1 MHNPSATL
9 RSAWARLNSVPGGT
23 WLFSQV
29 VGWVVPYSR
38 TVGAHVRELRP
49 GYCRATLRDRRKVRN
64 HFQSIH
70 AVALINLGEL
80 ASGLATTLAL
90 PPHVRGIPIRITAQ
104 YLKKARGRLTAEA
117 QVFLPAVGESPLD
130 YQVESTISDPSG
142 EPVCRVA
149 VTWRLERR

>member
-1 MHNPSATL
+1 MVNPAARL
-9 RSAWARLNSVPGGT
+9 KSAWARLNSVPCGG
-23 WLFSQV
+23 WLVSRV

-49 GYCRATLRDRRKVRN
+49 GYCRVTLRDRRKVRN

-90 PPHVRGIPIRITAQ
+90 PPDVRGIPIRVTAE
-104 YLKKARGRLTAEA
+104 YLRKARGRLTAEA
-117 QVFLPAVGESPLD
+117 QVFLPS
-130 YQVESTISDPSG
+130 VEIG
-142 EPVCRVA
+142 RAHV
-149 VTWRLERR
+149 